1 MSELLRLPSADDG
14 AATKAWGSG
23 LCGSWDFAF
32 LEGQVWVSSSGI
44 LVQVS
49 LVSDR
54 WDMDESEREVRTL
67 QCGARR

>member
-1 MSELLRLPSADDG
+1 M
-14 AATKAWGSG
+14 
-23 LCGSWDFAF
+23 
-32 LEGQVWVSSSGI
+32 WVSSSGI

-67 QCGARR
+67 QCGTRQ